1 MFNWQN
7 KKVVITGSEGFI
19 GSHLT
24 EKLVKLGAKVTALVL
39 YNSFNTY
46 GWIDTLKTEIRDNIK
61 IFVGDIRDES
71 SVRKALKDQDI
82 IFHLAALIAI
92 PYSYY
97 APRSYFETNVLGT
110 LNIMQSARESDCNKV
125 VHTSTSEVYGTAIYT
140 PIDENHP
147 LQGQSPYSAS
157 KIGAD
162 KVAESY
168 YKSFDVPITII
179 RPFNT
184 YGPRQSARA
193 VIPTI
198 ITQALSR
205 NKIELGNISTV
216 RDMSYVEDVVQGF
229 IKVAQSEKS
238 VGEVINIGS
247 GKGLTIKE
255 IADTVIKLLN
265 KNIKI
270 SLDKERLRPEK
281 SEVGVL
287 ICDYR
292 KAEKLINW
300 IPKYNI
306 EEGLVKTITWIKD
319 NLRYFKPDIYN
330 I

>member
-1 MFNWQN
+1 MFNWQS
-7 KKVVITGSEGFI
+7 KKVVVTGSEGFI

-24 EKLVKLGAKVTALVL
+24 EKLVELGAKVTAFVL

-46 GWIDTLKTEIRDNIK
+46 GWVDTFKKEIKDNIK
-61 IFVGDIRDES
+61 IFIGDIRDET
-71 SVRKALKDQDI
+71 SVRKALKDKDI

-110 LNIMQSARESDCNKV
+110 LNIMQSAREFGFMKV
-125 VHTSTSEVYGTAIYT
+125 IHTSTSEVYGTAIYT

-157 KIGAD
+157 KISAD
-162 KVAESY
+162 KIAESY
-168 YKSFDVPITII
+168 YKSFNVPLAVI

-198 ITQALSR
+198 ISQALTG
-205 NKIELGNISTV
+205 NEINLGNISTV
-216 RDMSYVEDVVQGF
+216 RDMNYIKDTVRGF
-229 IKVAQSEKS
+229 VKVAQSDKS

-247 GKGLTIKE
+247 GVGLTIKE
-255 IADTVIKLLN
+255 IADTVIRLLN

-270 SLDKERLRPEK
+270 NLDKERLRPEK
-281 SEVGVL
+281 SEVEML
-287 ICDYR
+287 ICDYS

-300 IPKYNI
+300 IPKFTL
-306 EEGLVKTITWIKD
+306 EEGLIETISWIKD
-319 NLRYFKPDIYN
+319 NLKYFKPEVYN

>member
-24 EKLVKLGAKVTALVL
+24 ERLVKLGAKVTAFIL

-46 GWIDTLKTEIRDNIK
+46 GWIDTFKKEIKNNIK
-61 IFVGDIRDES
+61 IFVGDIRDEA

-110 LNIMQSARESDCNKV
+110 LNIMQSVKEFEPIKV
-125 VHTSTSEVYGTAIYT
+125 IHTSTSEVYGTALYT

-162 KVAESY
+162 KVVESFY
-168 YKSFDVPITII
+168 RSFNIPVAVI

-198 ITQALSR
+198 ISQALT
-205 NKIELGNISTV
+205 KEEIKLGNIHAV
-216 RDMSYVEDVVQGF
+216 RDMSYIKDTVNGF
-229 IKVAQSEKS
+229 VKIAQSNKS

-247 GKGLTIKE
+247 GRGLTIKE
-255 IADTVIKLLN
+255 VVEIVAKLLN
-265 KNIKI
+265 KNMKIKI
-270 SLDKERLRPEK
+270 DKGRIRPKK
-281 SEVGVL
+281 SEVEVL

-292 KAEKLINW
+292 KAKKIINW
-300 IPKYNI
+300 TPKFNF
-306 EEGLVKTITWIKD
+306 EEGLAETIEWIKE
-319 NLRYFKPDIYN
+319 NLKYFKPGIYN

>member
-24 EKLVKLGAKVTALVL
+24 EKLVKLGARVTAFVL
-39 YNSFNTY
+39 YNSFNTC
-46 GWIDTLKTEIRDNIK
+46 GWIDNFKKEIKENIK
-61 IFVGDIRDES
+61 IFIGDIRDEA

-110 LNIMQSARESDCNKV
+110 LNIMQSAREFGFMKII
-125 VHTSTSEVYGTAIYT
+125 HTSTSEVYGTAIYT

-157 KIGAD
+157 KISAD
-162 KVAESY
+162 KIAESY
-168 YKSFDVPITII
+168 YKSFNVPITVI

-198 ITQALSR
+198 ISQALTG
-205 NKIELGNISTV
+205 NKINLGNISTV
-216 RDMSYVEDVVQGF
+216 RDMNYIKDTVQGF
-229 IKVAQSEKS
+229 VKIAQSDKS

-247 GKGLTIKE
+247 GRGLTIKE
-255 IADTVIKLLN
+255 IADTVIRLLN

-270 SLDKERLRPEK
+270 NFDKKRLRPEK
-281 SEVGVL
+281 SEVEVL

-292 KAEKLINW
+292 KAEKLIDW
-300 IPKYNI
+300 IPEFTI
-306 EEGLVKTITWIKD
+306 EKGLIETIKWIKD
-319 NLRYFKPDIYN
+319 NLKYFKPEIYN

>member
-7 KKVVITGSEGFI
+7 KKVIITGSEGFI

-24 EKLVKLGAKVTALVL
+24 EKIVELGAEVTAFVL

-46 GWIDTLKTEIRDNIK
+46 GWIDTLKKEIKDNIK
-61 IFVGDIRDES
+61 IFIGDIRDEA

-92 PYSYY
+92 PYSYN

-110 LNIMQSARESDCNKV
+110 LNIMQSAREFGCTKV
-125 VHTSTSEVYGTAIYT
+125 IHTSTSEVYGTAIYT
-140 PIDENHP
+140 PIDEKHP

-157 KIGAD
+157 KISAD

-168 YKSFDVPITII
+168 YKSFNVPIAVI

-198 ITQALSR
+198 ISQALSR
-205 NKIELGNISTV
+205 NKIDLGNISTV
-216 RDMSYVEDVVQGF
+216 RDMNYIKDTVQGF
-229 IKVAQSEKS
+229 VKIAQSNKS
-238 VGEVINIGS
+238 IGEVINIGS
-247 GKGLTIKE
+247 GIGLTIKE
-255 IADTVIKLLN
+255 IADTVIKLLKRN
-265 KNIKI
+265 VKI
-270 SLDKERLRPEK
+270 NLDKMRLRPEK
-281 SEVGVL
+281 SEVEVL
-287 ICDYR
+287 ICDNR
-292 KAEKLINW
+292 KANKLIDW
-300 IPKYNI
+300 TPKFTL
-306 EEGLVKTITWIKD
+306 EEGLMKTIEWIKN
-319 NLRYFKPDIYN
+319 NLKYFKPEIYN

>member
-1 MFNWQN
+1 MFNWQD
-7 KKVVITGSEGFI
+7 KKVIVTGSEGFI

-24 EKLVKLGAKVTALVL
+24 EKLVKLGAKVTAFVL
-39 YNSFNTY
+39 YNSFNTC
-46 GWIDTLKTEIRDNIK
+46 GWIDTFKREIKENIK
-61 IFVGDIRDES
+61 IFVGDVRDEFC
-71 SVRKALKDQDI
+71 VRKALKDQDI
-82 IFHLAALIAI
+82 IFHLAALISI

-110 LNIMQSARESDCNKV
+110 LNIIQSAREFEVMKV
-125 VHTSTSEVYGTAIYT
+125 IHTSTSEVYGTAIYT

-147 LQGQSPYSAS
+147 IQGQSPYSAS
-157 KIGAD
+157 KISAD
-162 KVAESY
+162 KIAESF
-168 YKSFDVPITII
+168 YKSFNVPVAVI

-198 ITQALSR
+198 ISQALTK
-205 NKIELGNISTV
+205 NEINLGNISTI
-216 RDMSYVEDVVQGF
+216 RDMNYIKDTVQGF
-229 IKVAQSEKS
+229 IEIAQSNKS

-247 GKGLTIKE
+247 GRGLTIRE
-255 IADTVIKLLN
+255 IVDTVIKLLN

-270 SLDKERLRPEK
+270 NLDEKRIRPEK

-292 KAEKLINW
+292 KAKKLISW
-300 IPKYNI
+300 TPKFTL
-306 EEGLVKTITWIKD
+306 EEGLIETIRWIKN
-319 NLRYFKPDIYN
+319 NLKYFKSEIYN

>member
-1 MFNWQN
+1 MFNWQD
-7 KKVVITGSEGFI
+7 KKVIITGSEGFI

-24 EKLVKLGAKVTALVL
+24 EKLVKLGAKVTAFIL
-39 YNSFNTY
+39 YNSFNSC
-46 GWIDTLKTEIRDNIK
+46 GWIDTFKKGIKENIK
-61 IFVGDIRDES
+61 IFVGDVRDEFC
-71 SVRKALKDQDI
+71 VRKALKDQDI
-82 IFHLAALIAI
+82 IFHLAALISI

-110 LNIMQSARESDCNKV
+110 LNIIQSAREFEVMKV
-125 VHTSTSEVYGTAIYT
+125 IHTSTSEVYGTAIYT

-147 LQGQSPYSAS
+147 IQGQSPYSAS
-157 KIGAD
+157 KISAD
-162 KVAESY
+162 KIAESF
-168 YKSFDVPITII
+168 YKSFNVPVAVI

-198 ITQALSR
+198 ISQALTK
-205 NKIELGNISTV
+205 NEINLGNVSTI
-216 RDMSYVEDVVQGF
+216 RDMNYIKDTVQGF
-229 IKVAQSEKS
+229 IGIAQSDKS

-247 GKGLTIKE
+247 GRGLTIRE
-255 IADTVIKLLN
+255 IVNTIIKLLN

-270 SLDKERLRPEK
+270 NLDEKRVRPEK

-292 KAEKLINW
+292 KAKKLISW
-300 IPKYNI
+300 TPKFTL
-306 EEGLVKTITWIKD
+306 EEGLTETIRWIKN
-319 NLRYFKPDIYN
+319 NLKYFKSEIYN

>member
-7 KKVVITGSEGFI
+7 KKVIVTGSEGFI

-24 EKLVKLGAKVTALVL
+24 EKLVKLGAKVTAFVL
-39 YNSFNTY
+39 YNSFNTC
-46 GWIDTLKTEIRDNIK
+46 GWIDTFKREVKENIK
-61 IFVGDIRDES
+61 IFIGDVRDET

-110 LNIMQSARESDCNKV
+110 LNIMQSAREFEFMKV
-125 VHTSTSEVYGTAIYT
+125 IHTSTSEVYGTAIYT

-168 YKSFDVPITII
+168 YRSFNVPVAVI

-184 YGPRQSARA
+184 FGPRQSDRA

-198 ITQALSR
+198 ISQALTR
-205 NKIELGNISTV
+205 NEINLGNVSTV
-216 RDMSYVEDVVQGF
+216 RDMNYIKDTVQGF
-229 IKVAQSEKS
+229 IEIAQSDKS

-247 GKGLTIKE
+247 GRGLTIEE
-255 IADTVIKLLN
+255 IADTVIKLLD

-270 SLDKERLRPEK
+270 NLDEKRLRPEK
-281 SEVGVL
+281 SEVGIL

-300 IPKYNI
+300 TPKFTF
-306 EEGLVKTITWIKD
+306 EEGLIETIRWIKN
-319 NLRYFKPDIYN
+319 NLKYFKPEIYN

>member
-1 MFNWQN
+1 MFNWQD
-7 KKVVITGSEGFI
+7 KKVIITGSEGFI

-24 EKLVKLGAKVTALVL
+24 EKLVKLGAKVTAFVL
-39 YNSFNTY
+39 YNSFNTC
-46 GWIDTLKTEIRDNIK
+46 GWIDTFKREIKENIK
-61 IFVGDIRDES
+61 IFVGDVRDEFC
-71 SVRKALKDQDI
+71 VRKALKDQDI
-82 IFHLAALIAI
+82 IFHLAALISI

-110 LNIMQSARESDCNKV
+110 LNIIQSAREFEVMKV
-125 VHTSTSEVYGTAIYT
+125 IHTSTSEVYGTAVYT

-147 LQGQSPYSAS
+147 IQGQSPYSAS
-157 KIGAD
+157 KISAD
-162 KVAESY
+162 KIAESF
-168 YKSFDVPITII
+168 YKSFNVPVAVI

-198 ITQALSR
+198 ISQALTK
-205 NKIELGNISTV
+205 NEINLGNVSTI
-216 RDMSYVEDVVQGF
+216 RDMNYIKDTVQGF
-229 IKVAQSEKS
+229 IEIAQSDKS

-247 GKGLTIKE
+247 GRGLTIRE
-255 IADTVIKLLN
+255 IVNIIIKLLN

-270 SLDKERLRPEK
+270 NLDEKRVRPEK

-292 KAEKLINW
+292 KAKKLISW
-300 IPKYNI
+300 TPKFTL
-306 EEGLVKTITWIKD
+306 EEGLTETIRWIKN
-319 NLRYFKPDIYN
+319 NLKYFKSEIYN